1 MFLGF
6 DLITYLTSREGKIR
20 ATKDYK
26 ENLAEKLLCKPLG
39 SVTFVAAQWKQQK
52 CCAGFGAERS
62 AQTYSFYTNKVKGL
76 IWNSAS

>member
-1 MFLGF
+1 MGF
-6 DLITYLTSREGKIR
+6 DLITYLTLREGKIR

-39 SVTFVAAQWKQQK
+39 SVTFVAAQWNQQK

-62 AQTYSFYTNKVKGL
+62 AQTHSFYTNKVKGL